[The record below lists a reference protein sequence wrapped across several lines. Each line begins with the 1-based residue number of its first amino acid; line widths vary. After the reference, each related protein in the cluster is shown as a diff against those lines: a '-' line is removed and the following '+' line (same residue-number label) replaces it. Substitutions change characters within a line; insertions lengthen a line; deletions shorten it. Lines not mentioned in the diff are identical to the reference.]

1 MPSGERGLTFAK
13 RGLVEAFV
21 FAAAVMFYIWVW
33 RFDAPWVLWLLI
45 SAALLNFV
53 RLEETLESTG
63 LSPRRFAEALR
74 AWWFVWPLALLALV
88 VVLQERIISPRL
100 ITRGIA
106 YLAWSTIQQVLYQT
120 FVYRRVR
127 YSLGAGFTSW
137 LLSGA
142 IFGLVHWPNPV
153 LVPATALW
161 GAVSSR
167 LFERCRSVPALA
179 LLQFVMSSLLYELT
193 PFGWHHGFRVGP
205 TYYFY

>member
-1 MPSGERGLTFAK
+1 MISAK
-13 RGLVEAFV
+13 RGLLEAFV
-21 FAAAVMFYIWVW
+21 FAAAVMGYIWVW

-45 SAALLNFV
+45 SATLLNLV
-53 RLEETLESTG
+53 RLEETPESAG
-63 LSPRRFAEALR
+63 LSPRRFVEALR
-74 AWWFVWPLALLALV
+74 AWWFVWPLALLALAI
-88 VVLQERIISPRL
+88 VLQERIVSPRL
-100 ITRGIA
+100 IARGMG

-120 FVYRRVR
+120 FVYGRVKAG
-127 YSLGAGFTSW
+127 LGAAPPAW
-137 LLSGA
+137 MISGA

-167 LFERCRSVPALA
+167 LFEKCRSVPALA

-193 PFGWHHGFRVGP
+193 PFAWHHGFRVGP